1 MINTIPVN
9 EIIKTRLKKNIL
21 IPEIK
26 IKTNQLKP
34 IKRVWPIS
42 GWIIKRHDINKVNKK
57 DKKYFKLKLVYFW
70 EQIIILI
77 ITIKKGF
84 TNSIGC
90 ILGNIT
96 KSIHLFEPL
105 ISTPIMGTSNN
116 KINDKQKNITEIL
129 YISFSD
135 IKERKKIKKKPNKTK
150 TVCLKKKKYVFV
162 SNLSDAIREVDTS
175 EKNKPTKNKSK
186 INDKIGLSI
195 LFHHW

>member
-1 MINTIPVN
+1 MIDTI
-9 EIIKTRLKKNIL
+9 EIKKIRRTTLKKNIL

-42 GWIIKRHDINKVNKK
+42 GWSIKRLDINIVNKK

-90 ILGNIT
+90 ILGNT
-96 KSIHLFEPL
+96 NKSIHLLEPL
-105 ISTPIMGTSNN
+105 ISTPIIGTRNN
-116 KINDKQKNITEIL
+116 KTNDKQKNITEIL
-129 YISFSD
+129 
-135 IKERKKIKKKPNKTK
+135 
-150 TVCLKKKKYVFV
+150 
-162 SNLSDAIREVDTS
+162 
-175 EKNKPTKNKSK
+175 
-186 INDKIGLSI
+186 
-195 LFHHW
+195 

>member
-1 MINTIPVN
+1 MIDAIVAR
-9 EIIKTRLKKNIL
+9 EIKKTKLKKNIL

-42 GWIIKRHDINKVNKK
+42 GWSIKRLDINIVNKK

-90 ILGNIT
+90 ILGNT
-96 KSIHLFEPL
+96 NKSIHLLEPL
-105 ISTPIMGTSNN
+105 ISTPIIGTRNN
-116 KINDKQKNITEIL
+116 KTNDKQKNISEIL
-129 YISFSD
+129 
-135 IKERKKIKKKPNKTK
+135 
-150 TVCLKKKKYVFV
+150 
-162 SNLSDAIREVDTS
+162 
-175 EKNKPTKNKSK
+175 
-186 INDKIGLSI
+186 
-195 LFHHW
+195 

>member
-1 MINTIPVN
+1 MIDAIVTR
-9 EIIKTRLKKNIL
+9 EIKKTKLKKNIL

-42 GWIIKRHDINKVNKK
+42 GWSIKRLDINIVNKK

-90 ILGNIT
+90 ILCNT
-96 KSIHLFEPL
+96 SKSIHLLEPL
-105 ISTPIMGTSNN
+105 ISTPIIGTRNN
-116 KINDKQKNITEIL
+116 KTNDKQKNISEIL
-129 YISFSD
+129 
-135 IKERKKIKKKPNKTK
+135 
-150 TVCLKKKKYVFV
+150 
-162 SNLSDAIREVDTS
+162 
-175 EKNKPTKNKSK
+175 
-186 INDKIGLSI
+186 
-195 LFHHW
+195 

>member
-1 MINTIPVN
+1 MIDAIVAR
-9 EIIKTRLKKNIL
+9 EIKKTKLKKNIL

-42 GWIIKRHDINKVNKK
+42 GWSIKRLDINIVNKE

-90 ILGNIT
+90 ILGNT
-96 KSIHLFEPL
+96 NKSIHLLEPF
-105 ISTPIMGTSNN
+105 ISTPIIGTKNN
-116 KINDKQKNITEIL
+116 KTNDKQKNISEIL
-129 YISFSD
+129 
-135 IKERKKIKKKPNKTK
+135 
-150 TVCLKKKKYVFV
+150 
-162 SNLSDAIREVDTS
+162 
-175 EKNKPTKNKSK
+175 
-186 INDKIGLSI
+186 
-195 LFHHW
+195 

>member
-1 MINTIPVN
+1 MIDAIVAR
-9 EIIKTRLKKNIL
+9 EIKKTKLKKNIL

-42 GWIIKRHDINKVNKK
+42 GWSIKRLDINIVNKK

-90 ILGNIT
+90 ILGNT
-96 KSIHLFEPL
+96 NKSIHLLEPL
-105 ISTPIMGTSNN
+105 ISTPILGTRNN
-116 KINDKQKNITEIL
+116 KTNDKQKNISEIL
-129 YISFSD
+129 
-135 IKERKKIKKKPNKTK
+135 
-150 TVCLKKKKYVFV
+150 
-162 SNLSDAIREVDTS
+162 
-175 EKNKPTKNKSK
+175 
-186 INDKIGLSI
+186 
-195 LFHHW
+195 

>member
-1 MINTIPVN
+1 MIDAIVAR
-9 EIIKTRLKKNIL
+9 EIKKTKLKKNIL

-42 GWIIKRHDINKVNKK
+42 GWSIKRLDINIVNKK

-90 ILGNIT
+90 ILGNIN
-96 KSIHLFEPL
+96 KSIHLLEPL
-105 ISTPIMGTSNN
+105 ISTPIIGTRNN
-116 KINDKQKNITEIL
+116 KTNDKQKNISEIL
-129 YISFSD
+129 
-135 IKERKKIKKKPNKTK
+135 
-150 TVCLKKKKYVFV
+150 
-162 SNLSDAIREVDTS
+162 
-175 EKNKPTKNKSK
+175 
-186 INDKIGLSI
+186 
-195 LFHHW
+195 

>member
-1 MINTIPVN
+1 MIDAIVAR
-9 EIIKTRLKKNIL
+9 EIKKTKLKKNIL

-42 GWIIKRHDINKVNKK
+42 GWSIKRLDINIINKK

-90 ILGNIT
+90 ILGNT
-96 KSIHLFEPL
+96 NKSIHLLEPL
-105 ISTPIMGTSNN
+105 ISTPIIGSRNN
-116 KINDKQKNITEIL
+116 KTNHKQKNMREIL
-129 YISFSD
+129 
-135 IKERKKIKKKPNKTK
+135 
-150 TVCLKKKKYVFV
+150 
-162 SNLSDAIREVDTS
+162 
-175 EKNKPTKNKSK
+175 
-186 INDKIGLSI
+186 
-195 LFHHW
+195 

>member
-1 MINTIPVN
+1 MIDAIVAR
-9 EIIKTRLKKNIL
+9 EIKKTKLKKNIL

-42 GWIIKRHDINKVNKK
+42 GWSIKRHDINIVNKK

-90 ILGNIT
+90 ILGKIG

-105 ISTPIMGTSNN
+105 ISIPIMGTSNN
-116 KINDKQKNITEIL
+116 KTNDKQKNITEIL
-129 YISFSD
+129 
-135 IKERKKIKKKPNKTK
+135 
-150 TVCLKKKKYVFV
+150 
-162 SNLSDAIREVDTS
+162 
-175 EKNKPTKNKSK
+175 
-186 INDKIGLSI
+186 
-195 LFHHW
+195 

>member
-1 MINTIPVN
+1 MIDAIVVK
-9 EIIKTRLKKNIL
+9 EIKKAKLKKNIL

-42 GWIIKRHDINKVNKK
+42 GWSIKRHDINIVNKK
-57 DKKYFKLKLVYFW
+57 DKKYLKLKLVYFW

-90 ILGNIT
+90 ILGNT
-96 KSIHLFEPL
+96 SKSIHLFEPL

-116 KINDKQKNITEIL
+116 KTNDKQKNITEIL
-129 YISFSD
+129 
-135 IKERKKIKKKPNKTK
+135 
-150 TVCLKKKKYVFV
+150 
-162 SNLSDAIREVDTS
+162 
-175 EKNKPTKNKSK
+175 
-186 INDKIGLSI
+186 
-195 LFHHW
+195 

>member
-1 MINTIPVN
+1 MIDAIVSR
-9 EIIKTRLKKNIL
+9 EIKKTKLKKNIL

-42 GWIIKRHDINKVNKK
+42 GWSIKRLDINIVNKK

-90 ILGNIT
+90 ILGNT
-96 KSIHLFEPL
+96 NKSIHLLEPL
-105 ISTPIMGTSNN
+105 ISTPIIGTRNN
-116 KINDKQKNITEIL
+116 KTNDKQKNISEIL
-129 YISFSD
+129 
-135 IKERKKIKKKPNKTK
+135 
-150 TVCLKKKKYVFV
+150 
-162 SNLSDAIREVDTS
+162 
-175 EKNKPTKNKSK
+175 
-186 INDKIGLSI
+186 
-195 LFHHW
+195 

>member
-1 MINTIPVN
+1 MMNTIPVK
-9 EIIKTRLKKNIL
+9 EIKKTRLKKNIL

-34 IKRVWPIS
+34 IKRVWPMS
-42 GWIIKRHDINKVNKK
+42 GWSIKRPDINIVNKK
-57 DKKYFKLKLVYFW
+57 DKKYFKLKLLYFW

-105 ISTPIMGTSNN
+105 ISTPIIGTSNN

-129 YISFSD
+129 YISFSG
-135 IKERKKIKKKPNKTK
+135 IKEKKKIKKKPKKTK
-150 TVCLKKKKYVFV
+150 TACLKKKEIC
-162 SNLSDAIREVDTS
+162 IR
-175 EKNKPTKNKSK
+175 
-186 INDKIGLSI
+186 I
-195 LFHHW
+195 

>member
-1 MINTIPVN
+1 MMDTIVIK
-9 EIIKTRLKKNIL
+9 EIKKNKLKKNIL

-42 GWIIKRHDINKVNKK
+42 GWSIKKLDTKIVNKK
-57 DKKYFKLKLVYFW
+57 VKKYFKLKLVYFW

-90 ILGNIT
+90 ILGNTI

-105 ISTPIMGTSNN
+105 ISTPMTGTRNN
-116 KINDKQKNITEIL
+116 KTNDKKKNIIEIL
-129 YISFSD
+129 
-135 IKERKKIKKKPNKTK
+135 
-150 TVCLKKKKYVFV
+150 
-162 SNLSDAIREVDTS
+162 
-175 EKNKPTKNKSK
+175 
-186 INDKIGLSI
+186 
-195 LFHHW
+195 

>member
-1 MINTIPVN
+1 MIDAIVAR
-9 EIIKTRLKKNIL
+9 EIKKTKLKKNIL

-42 GWIIKRHDINKVNKK
+42 GWSIKRPDIKIINKK
-57 DKKYFKLKLVYFW
+57 DKKYLKLKLVYLW

-90 ILGNIT
+90 ILGNIS

-105 ISTPIMGTSNN
+105 ISTPIKGTSNN
-116 KINDKQKNITEIL
+116 KTNDKQKNITEIL
-129 YISFSD
+129 YISFSG

>member
-1 MINTIPVN
+1 MIDAIVAR
-9 EIIKTRLKKNIL
+9 EIKKTKLKKNIL

-42 GWIIKRHDINKVNKK
+42 GWSIKRLDINIVNKK

-90 ILGNIT
+90 ILGNT
-96 KSIHLFEPL
+96 NKSIHLLEPL
-105 ISTPIMGTSNN
+105 ISTPIIGTSNN
-116 KINDKQKNITEIL
+116 KTNDKQKNISEIL
-129 YISFSD
+129 
-135 IKERKKIKKKPNKTK
+135 
-150 TVCLKKKKYVFV
+150 
-162 SNLSDAIREVDTS
+162 
-175 EKNKPTKNKSK
+175 
-186 INDKIGLSI
+186 
-195 LFHHW
+195 

>member
-1 MINTIPVN
+1 MINAIAVK
-9 EIIKTRLKKNIL
+9 EIKKIRLKKNIL

-42 GWIIKRHDINKVNKK
+42 GWSIKRLDINIVNKK

-90 ILGNIT
+90 ILGNT
-96 KSIHLFEPL
+96 NKSIHLLEPL
-105 ISTPIMGTSNN
+105 ISTPIIGTRNN
-116 KINDKQKNITEIL
+116 KTNDKKKNISEIL
-129 YISFSD
+129 
-135 IKERKKIKKKPNKTK
+135 
-150 TVCLKKKKYVFV
+150 
-162 SNLSDAIREVDTS
+162 
-175 EKNKPTKNKSK
+175 
-186 INDKIGLSI
+186 
-195 LFHHW
+195 

>member
-1 MINTIPVN
+1 MIDAIVAR
-9 EIIKTRLKKNIL
+9 EIKKTKLKKNIL

-42 GWIIKRHDINKVNKK
+42 GWSIKRIDINIVNKK

-90 ILGNIT
+90 ILGNT
-96 KSIHLFEPL
+96 NKSIHLLEPF
-105 ISTPIMGTSNN
+105 ISTPIIGTRNN
-116 KINDKQKNITEIL
+116 KTNDKQKNISEIL
-129 YISFSD
+129 
-135 IKERKKIKKKPNKTK
+135 
-150 TVCLKKKKYVFV
+150 
-162 SNLSDAIREVDTS
+162 
-175 EKNKPTKNKSK
+175 
-186 INDKIGLSI
+186 
-195 LFHHW
+195 